1 MSIRLHLAYQSYQVG
16 VIVAV
21 TVWLAVATVCLNTA
35 VLIHL
40 LSQNT
45 TLFDQDPGH
54 VDPLGSS
61 EAAAAAVGSS
71 MDSAEQSLEDQGEE
85 YDEEM
90 DEGMDPDDEDE
101 EELAMQQPAVHDVH
115 VSTEAA
121 EPAGTSGP
129 DRAAAAAR

>member
-1 MSIRLHLAYQSYQVG
+1 MSIRLQLAYQSYQVG

-21 TVWLAVATVCLNTA
+21 TVWLAVATICLNTA
-35 VLIHL
+35 ALVHL
-40 LSQNT
+40 VSNT

-54 VDPLGSS
+54 ADPLGSS

-71 MDSAEQSLEDQGEE
+71 MDSAEQSLGDQGEE

-121 EPAGTSGP
+121 EPAGTSGR